1 MVSRN
6 TNALRD
12 TLENYDAVKEFF
24 KVENEAV
31 IVAATMRYFGV
42 DTVNSLS
49 TENKIPKNLQKSSN
63 EEKRKWLHGHIKS
76 ILDEYVMDGVSDI
89 ERRRD
94 EMGMSES
101 DQCFPADFLVA
112 HEHLSMPNAVST
124 MKKKIHDLEVAGEKQ
139 GEANDE
145 TKRSGL

>member
-24 KVENEAV
+24 KVENEAM

-42 DTVNSLS
+42 DTVNSLP
-49 TENKIPKNLQKSSN
+49 TQNKIPKNLQKSSN
-63 EEKRKWLHGHIKS
+63 EEKCKWLHGHINS

-94 EMGMSES
+94 EMGHVGIRPVLP
-101 DQCFPADFLVA
+101 CRF
-112 HEHLSMPNAVST
+112 
-124 MKKKIHDLEVAGEKQ
+124 
-139 GEANDE
+139 
-145 TKRSGL
+145 SGCT